1 MTKPRIRYGILDDFG
16 EVLRWQWDK
25 PSKQYKYVTQRV
37 PAEPAINWSD
47 FEPAPY

>member
-16 EVLRWQWDK
+16 EGDK
-25 PSKQYKYVTQRV
+25 PSKLYKYVTQRV
-37 PAEPAINWSD
+37 RVIDWSD